1 MVKAL
6 IDLAERSITQS
17 FDDFISESYMISYF
31 TNVFSVLII
40 EAVVVNTFRRGS
52 KQFWVPCIYVV
63 DLFIL

>member
-6 IDLAERSITQS
+6 IDLAERSFTQS
-17 FDDFISESYMISYF
+17 FDDFISESYMVSNF
-31 TNVFSVLII
+31 TNIFSVLII

>member
-6 IDLAERSITQS
+6 IDLAEGSFAQP

-52 KQFWVPCIYVV
+52 
-63 DLFIL
+63 